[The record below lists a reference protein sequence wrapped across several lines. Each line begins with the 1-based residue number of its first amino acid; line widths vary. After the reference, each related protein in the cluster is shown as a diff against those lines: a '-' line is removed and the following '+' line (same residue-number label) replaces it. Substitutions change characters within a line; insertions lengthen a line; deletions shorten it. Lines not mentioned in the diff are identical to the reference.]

1 MKPRLGG
8 VFLCPF
14 NVAYLCSMHSFARQT
29 FLENMAQTS
38 PNPLALHVVRAEGNY
53 LFDVDGNK
61 YLDLI
66 AGISVCNIGHQHPEV
81 VRAVQSQAAEFM
93 HVMVYGETVQTPQ
106 SHYAR
111 ELIQCLPQSLNC
123 CYFVNSGAEAID
135 GAMKLAKR
143 VTGKTD
149 FVALTD
155 AYHGS
160 SQGPL
165 SLMSNEY
172 YSQAYRPLLPSVHF
186 INQNDI
192 DSIEHLPW
200 EQIAGVVVEVVQAER
215 GDQLSTVGFLQAL
228 RKKCDDHCCLLIFD
242 EIQTGFGRTGTLFA
256 FEQTG
261 VVPDVLVL
269 GKALGGGMPMG
280 AFVAD
285 RALMWTLS
293 NQPIL
298 GHITTFGGHPVVAAA
313 GSAALSVLK
322 SENLI
327 ASVFSKE
334 QMFRDRLKHPRIKA
348 IHGKG
353 LMLAVELENFD
364 SVQLCIQKMLNK
376 GLFSDWFL
384 FAPHCLRLSPPL
396 TITIAEI
403 EEACRKIVEAL
414 QEN

>member
-1 MKPRLGG
+1 
-8 VFLCPF
+8 
-14 NVAYLCSMHSFARQT
+14 
-29 FLENMAQTS
+29 
-38 PNPLALHVVRAEGNY
+38 
-53 LFDVDGNK
+53 
-61 YLDLI
+61 
-66 AGISVCNIGHQHPEV
+66 
-81 VRAVQSQAAEFM
+81 
-93 HVMVYGETVQTPQ
+93 
-106 SHYAR
+106 
-111 ELIQCLPQSLNC
+111 
-123 CYFVNSGAEAID
+123 
-135 GAMKLAKR
+135 
-143 VTGKTD
+143 
-149 FVALTD
+149 
-155 AYHGS
+155 
-160 SQGPL
+160 
-165 SLMSNEY
+165 
-172 YSQAYRPLLPSVHF
+172 
-186 INQNDI
+186 
-192 DSIEHLPW
+192 
-200 EQIAGVVVEVVQAER
+200 
-215 GDQLSTVGFLQAL
+215 
-228 RKKCDDHCCLLIFD
+228 
-242 EIQTGFGRTGTLFA
+242 
-256 FEQTG
+256 
-261 VVPDVLVL
+261 
-269 GKALGGGMPMG
+269 MG

-285 RALMWTLS
+285 RALMWSLS

>member
-1 MKPRLGG
+1 
-8 VFLCPF
+8 
-14 NVAYLCSMHSFARQT
+14 
-29 FLENMAQTS
+29 MAQTS

-81 VRAVQSQAAEFM
+81 VRAVQAQAAEFM

-106 SHYAR
+106 SNYAR
-111 ELIQCLPQSLNC
+111 ELIECLPQSLNC

-160 SQGPL
+160 TQGPL

-285 RALMWTLS
+285 RALMLTLS

>member
-1 MKPRLGG
+1 
-8 VFLCPF
+8 
-14 NVAYLCSMHSFARQT
+14 
-29 FLENMAQTS
+29 MAQTS

-66 AGISVCNIGHQHPEV
+66 AGISVCNIGHQHPLV
-81 VRAVQSQAAEFM
+81 VRAVQAQAAEFM

-106 SHYAR
+106 SNYAR
-111 ELIQCLPQSLNC
+111 ELIECLPQSLNC

-160 SQGPL
+160 TQGPL

-215 GDQLSTVGFLQAL
+215 GDQLSNVAFLQAL

-285 RALMWTLS
+285 RALMLTLS

>member
-1 MKPRLGG
+1 
-8 VFLCPF
+8 
-14 NVAYLCSMHSFARQT
+14 
-29 FLENMAQTS
+29 
-38 PNPLALHVVRAEGNY
+38 
-53 LFDVDGNK
+53 
-61 YLDLI
+61 
-66 AGISVCNIGHQHPEV
+66 
-81 VRAVQSQAAEFM
+81 
-93 HVMVYGETVQTPQ
+93 
-106 SHYAR
+106 
-111 ELIQCLPQSLNC
+111 
-123 CYFVNSGAEAID
+123 
-135 GAMKLAKR
+135 
-143 VTGKTD
+143 
-149 FVALTD
+149 
-155 AYHGS
+155 
-160 SQGPL
+160 
-165 SLMSNEY
+165 LMSNEY

-215 GDQLSTVGFLQAL
+215 GDQLSNVAFLQAL

-285 RALMWTLS
+285 RALMLTLS

>member
-1 MKPRLGG
+1 
-8 VFLCPF
+8 
-14 NVAYLCSMHSFARQT
+14 
-29 FLENMAQTS
+29 MAQTS
-38 PNPLALHVVRAEGNY
+38 LNPLALHVVRAEGNY
-53 LFDVDGNK
+53 MFDVDGNK

-81 VRAVQSQAAEFM
+81 VRAVQAQAAEFM

-106 SHYAR
+106 SNYAR
-111 ELIQCLPQSLNC
+111 ELIECLPQSLNC

-160 SQGPL
+160 TQGPL

-215 GDQLSTVGFLQAL
+215 GDQLSNVAFLQAL

-285 RALMWTLS
+285 RALMLTLS

>member
-1 MKPRLGG
+1 
-8 VFLCPF
+8 
-14 NVAYLCSMHSFARQT
+14 
-29 FLENMAQTS
+29 MAQTS

-81 VRAVQSQAAEFM
+81 VRAVQAQAAEFM

-106 SHYAR
+106 SNYAR
-111 ELIQCLPQSLNC
+111 ELIECLPQSLNC

-149 FVALTD
+149 FVALTN

-160 SQGPL
+160 TQGPL

-215 GDQLSTVGFLQAL
+215 GDQLSNVAFLQAL

-285 RALMWTLS
+285 RALMLTLS

>member
-1 MKPRLGG
+1 
-8 VFLCPF
+8 
-14 NVAYLCSMHSFARQT
+14 
-29 FLENMAQTS
+29 MAQTS
-38 PNPLALHVVRAEGNY
+38 LNPLALHVVRAEGNY

-81 VRAVQSQAAEFM
+81 VRAVQAQAAEFM

-106 SHYAR
+106 SNYAR
-111 ELIQCLPQSLNC
+111 ELIECLPQSLNC

-160 SQGPL
+160 TQGPL

-215 GDQLSTVGFLQAL
+215 GDQLSNVAFLQAL

-285 RALMWTLS
+285 RALMLTLS

>member
-1 MKPRLGG
+1 
-8 VFLCPF
+8 
-14 NVAYLCSMHSFARQT
+14 MHSFARQT
-29 FLENMAQTS
+29 FLETMAQTS

-66 AGISVCNIGHQHPEV
+66 AGISVCNIGHQHPKV
-81 VRAVQSQAAEFM
+81 VRAVQAQAAEFM

-106 SHYAR
+106 SNYAR
-111 ELIQCLPQSLNC
+111 ELIECLPQSLNC

-160 SQGPL
+160 TQGPL

-285 RALMWTLS
+285 RALMLTLS

-313 GSAALSVLK
+313 GSAALLVLK

-364 SVQLCIQKMLNK
+364 SVQLCIQEMLNK

-396 TITIAEI
+396 TMTIAEI

>member
-1 MKPRLGG
+1 
-8 VFLCPF
+8 
-14 NVAYLCSMHSFARQT
+14 
-29 FLENMAQTS
+29 MAQTS

-53 LFDVDGNK
+53 MFDVDGNK

-81 VRAVQSQAAEFM
+81 VRAVQAQAAEFM

-106 SHYAR
+106 SNYAR
-111 ELIQCLPQSLNC
+111 ELIECLPQSLNC

-160 SQGPL
+160 TQGPL

-215 GDQLSTVGFLQAL
+215 GDQLSTVAFLQAL
-228 RKKCDDHCCLLIFD
+228 RKKCDDHSCLLIFD

-285 RALMWTLS
+285 RALMLALS

-327 ASVFSKE
+327 ATVFSKE

>member
-1 MKPRLGG
+1 
-8 VFLCPF
+8 
-14 NVAYLCSMHSFARQT
+14 
-29 FLENMAQTS
+29 MAQTS

-53 LFDVDGNK
+53 LFDVNGNR

-66 AGISVCNIGHQHPEV
+66 AGISVCNIGHQHPKV
-81 VRAVQSQAAEFM
+81 VAAVQQQAAEFM

-106 SHYAR
+106 SSYAKR
-111 ELIQCLPQSLNC
+111 LVDLLPSTLNC

-160 SQGPL
+160 TQGPL
-165 SLMSNEY
+165 SLMSNDY
-172 YSQAYRPLLPSVHF
+172 FSQAYRPLLPSVHF
-186 INQNDI
+186 LDQNDVAAI
-192 DSIEHLPW
+192 DQIPW
-200 EQIAGVVVEVVQAER
+200 ERIAAVVVEVIQSER
-215 GDQLSTVGFLQAL
+215 GGQLTAPSFLRAL
-228 RKKCDDHCCLLIFD
+228 REKCDAHCCLLIFD

-280 AFVAD
+280 AFVAEKT
-285 RALMWTLS
+285 LMGTLS

-313 GSAALSVLK
+313 GLSALEVLID
-322 SENLI
+322 ENHTQAVLQ
-327 ASVFSKE
+327 KE
-334 QMFRDRLKHPRIKA
+334 MVFRDLLKHPKIRTV
-348 IHGKG
+348 HGKG
-353 LMLAVELENFD
+353 LLLAVDLADFGL
-364 SVQLCIQKMLNK
+364 VQLCIQKMLNR

-384 FAPHCLRLSPPL
+384 FAPHCLRLAPPL
-396 TITIAEI
+396 SITTGEI
-403 EEACRKIVEAL
+403 QWACGQILEVLEEI
-414 QEN
+414 